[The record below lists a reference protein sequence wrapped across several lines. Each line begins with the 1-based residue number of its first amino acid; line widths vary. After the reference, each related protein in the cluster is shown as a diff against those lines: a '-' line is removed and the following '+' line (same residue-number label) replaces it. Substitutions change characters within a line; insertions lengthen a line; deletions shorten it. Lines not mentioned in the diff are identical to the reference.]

1 MIAGKENRVAKATA
15 AALFDPAL
23 RSIELHM
30 YLGGRVANP
39 SAIADK
45 VLTTLDLLETLDTRP
60 MEWLHVNYSEQR
72 MGSDNK
78 LPRTHPQ
85 MELSV
90 EDGARKDDAGQ
101 FYASWGYSV
110 SILGFLAGGDRR
122 VTPFDLVV
130 VDGDQ
135 DPRSGN
141 SFRLSF
147 DDALVPDRDSI
158 VESFA
163 SLVKIWGPTRG
174 AIDGLEL
181 AKRHRN
187 DRVLYP
193 PIGVITYF
201 AENTSYTLPA
211 SPVVDLHP
219 LNGGTLAILKDWTL
233 ESVLAYEELFRAL
246 NEGIPNP
253 RFSR

>member
-1 MIAGKENRVAKATA
+1 MAKVTA
-15 AALFDPAL
+15 ADLFDPAL

-30 YLGGRVANP
+30 QLGGRAANP
-39 SAIADK
+39 SDIAEK
-45 VLTTLDLLETLDTRP
+45 VLTTLDLLETFDTRP
-60 MEWLHVNYSEQR
+60 MEWLHVNYSEHR
-72 MGSDNK
+72 MGCDNK
-78 LPRTHPQ
+78 LSRTHPQ

-110 SILGFLAGGDRR
+110 SILGFLAGSDRR
-122 VTPFDLVV
+122 VAPFDLAV
-130 VDGDQ
+130 VDGDRDQ
-135 DPRSGN
+135 RSGN
-141 SFRLSF
+141 FFRLSF

-158 VESFA
+158 VQSFA
-163 SLVKIWGPTRG
+163 SLVKIWRPTRG

-187 DRVLYP
+187 DRILYP

-201 AENTSYTLPA
+201 AENATYTLPA
-211 SPVVDLHP
+211 SPLVDAHP
-219 LNGGTLAILKDWTL
+219 LNRGTLAILKDWTL
-233 ESVLAYEELFRAL
+233 ESVSAYEELFRDL

>member
-1 MIAGKENRVAKATA
+1 MVKVTA
-15 AALFDPAL
+15 ADLFDPAL

-30 YLGGRVANP
+30 QLGGRAANP
-39 SAIADK
+39 SDIAEK

-78 LPRTHPQ
+78 L
-85 MELSV
+85 
-90 EDGARKDDAGQ
+90 
-101 FYASWGYSV
+101 
-110 SILGFLAGGDRR
+110 GFLAGGDRR
-122 VTPFDLVV
+122 VAPFDLSV

-158 VESFA
+158 VASFA

-201 AENTSYTLPA
+201 AENATYTLPA
-211 SPVVDLHP
+211 SPLVDVHP

-233 ESVLAYEELFRAL
+233 ESVLAYEELSRDL
-246 NEGIPNP
+246 YEGMPNP

>member
-1 MIAGKENRVAKATA
+1 MVKVTA
-15 AALFDPAL
+15 ADLFDPAL

-30 YLGGRVANP
+30 QLGGRVSNP
-39 SAIADK
+39 SDIAEK

-78 LPRTHPQ
+78 LPRSHPQ

-122 VTPFDLVV
+122 VAPFDLSV

-147 DDALVPDRDSI
+147 DD
-158 VESFA
+158 
-163 SLVKIWGPTRG
+163 
-174 AIDGLEL
+174 
-181 AKRHRN
+181 
-187 DRVLYP
+187 
-193 PIGVITYF
+193 
-201 AENTSYTLPA
+201 
-211 SPVVDLHP
+211 P

-233 ESVLAYEELFRAL
+233 ESVLAYEELSRDL
-246 NEGIPNP
+246 YEGMPNP